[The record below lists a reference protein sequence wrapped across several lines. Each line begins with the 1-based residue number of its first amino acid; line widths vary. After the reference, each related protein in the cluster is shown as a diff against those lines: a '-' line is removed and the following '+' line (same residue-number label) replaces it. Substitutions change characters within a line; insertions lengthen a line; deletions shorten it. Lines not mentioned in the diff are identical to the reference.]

1 MVMRI
6 GGVNLLNGTAVVN
19 GLGGSLLPRSFWMNL
34 IPVDFAQ
41 RIIEAARIAA
51 AIHHELLHEVSSNA
65 TAGGAGALAS
75 LDLGRRVR
83 DREFSAPR
91 LRELGR

>member
-1 MVMRI
+1 MI
-6 GGVNLLNGTAVVN
+6 
-19 GLGGSLLPRSFWMNL
+19 S
-34 IPVDFAQ
+34 IPTDLAQ
-41 RIIEAARIAA
+41 RILEAARIAA
-51 AIHHELLHEVSSNA
+51 AIHHEQLHEVSSNA

-75 LDLGRRVR
+75 LDVGRGIR